1 MRVTP
6 IRLLL
11 VLTLAL
17 SAALAWMWVDE
28 HARLRDVTWVP
39 PAPLAPGFAKSAAS
53 AAGSA
58 TGSPAQYLTILE
70 RPVFAPDRRPPPA
83 AAASAPPDPMANIQL
98 HAIFSGAVAGV
109 IARVDGKLRRVKV
122 NDAIGPWTLKSV
134 DGREATFA
142 QGEETRK
149 VRLAYT
155 RLDTVA
161 APGAPGGAA
170 TTPAA
175 SANTGAAA
183 AMESRQEEA
192 RERLRRRNEI
202 RAARGLPPVT
212 E

>member
-53 AAGSA
+53 AASA
-58 TGSPAQYLTILE
+58 PRSNPAQYLTILE

-83 AAASAPPDPMANIQL
+83 TAAAAPPDPMANIQL

-175 SANTGAAA
+175 SANTGAA
-183 AMESRQEEA
+183 MESRQEEA

>member
-1 MRVTP
+1 MRFTP

-28 HARLRDVTWVP
+28 HARPRDVTWVP

-53 AAGSA
+53 AASA
-58 TGSPAQYLTILE
+58 PRSNPAQYLTILE

-83 AAASAPPDPMANIQL
+83 AAAAPPPDPMANIQL
-98 HAIFSGAVAGV
+98 HAIFSGSVAGV

-122 NDAIGPWTLKSV
+122 NDTIGPWTLKSV
-134 DGREATFA
+134 DGREATFG
-142 QGEETRK
+142 QGEETRQ
-149 VRLAYT
+149 VRLAYA
-155 RLDTVA
+155 RLDTVT
-161 APGAPGGAA
+161 APTTAA
-170 TTPAA
+170 TQAKTSAAPAA
-175 SANTGAAA
+175 SMGLPQHVQDEN
-183 AMESRQEEA
+183 RD
-192 RERLRRRNEI
+192 RLRRRNEI